1 MIDNLICEVL
11 FKIYES
17 NIDILKKVQQM
28 DERLVKVFDGGNKN
42 FQALG
47 HNDENTYNKLKEI
60 ESLIKQIKDKKEDE

>member
-1 MIDNLICEVL
+1 MVDNLICEAL

-28 DERLVKVFDGGNKN
+28 DERLVKVFEGGNKN

-47 HNDENTYNKLKEI
+47 QNDESTYNKLKEI
-60 ESLIKQIKDKKEDE
+60 ESLIKQIKDNKG